1 MLKIKRLCKWGGVLV
16 LLFISVYYV
25 CQSPKKVHLSFDDV
39 ALDSSSDF
47 EDFVEDLKIYNSLYG
62 AKFSLYTFDV
72 PENIVC
78 NDKLS
83 KTSGWLKFSYHGSSQ
98 PFDTVAA
105 RTHYLK
111 TLSHQLDLLRKMAG
125 DSCLTKTVRL
135 HYYYGDSAMLKE
147 ASLNGLTA
155 FLSADAPGRLSYHL
169 DSCKSASLYNSG
181 TLIDDSKKF
190 YRTDVRLEQT
200 TLWNCI
206 ANDNL
211 SDTTLVI
218 FTHKNKFGRYAKIKL
233 HALMLFLWLNNYE
246 FVIDL

>member
-1 MLKIKRLCKWGGVLV
+1 MFLHVPLFVLTNTTG
-16 LLFISVYYV
+16 
-25 CQSPKKVHLSFDDV
+25 CAKK
-39 ALDSSSDF
+39 
-47 EDFVEDLKIYNSLYG
+47 
-62 AKFSLYTFDV
+62 YTFLHTLF
-72 PENIVC
+72 ENSIIQIVLGLEFSM
-78 NDKLS
+78 NPAAAFIKIPLS
-83 KTSGWLKFSYHGSSQ
+83 NIHHKHI
-98 PFDTVAA
+98 
-105 RTHYLK
+105 
-111 TLSHQLDLLRKMAG
+111 LS
-125 DSCLTKTVRL
+125 
-135 HYYYGDSAMLKE
+135 
-147 ASLNGLTA
+147 